1 MTTRILARDLIS
13 LKTELQDIEVKV
25 LMPNGEIMN
34 PKIKFVLRDKMS
46 LDLTKENVEFIYLTC
61 D

>member
-13 LKTELQDIEVKV
+13 LKTELQDIEVRV
-25 LMPNGEIMN
+25 LMPNGEIMC
-34 PKIKFVLRDKMS
+34 PKIKFVLKDKSNM
-46 LDLTKENVEFIYLTC
+46 DKTKENVEFIYLTC

>member
-13 LKTELQDIEVKV
+13 LKTQLQDIEVRV
-25 LMPNGEIMN
+25 LMPNGEIMC
-34 PKIKFVLRDKMS
+34 PRIKFVLKDKMN
-46 LDLTKENVEFIYLTC
+46 LDLTKENVEYIYLTC

>member
-25 LMPNGEIMN
+25 LMPNGEIMS
-34 PKIKFVLRDKMS
+34 PKIKFVLRDKMN